1 MPIHVD
7 IRINEKL
14 INSLHIGRMKGGT
27 NPDDVNDYLVV
38 EGKEPELFADWV
50 TYGIPFRHRYGA
62 GAEVCVMK
70 AIQIIKDCDNYMTDE
85 EFPEYL
91 HKREEED
98 NE

>member
-1 MPIHVD
+1 MPLHVD

-50 TYGIPFRHRYGA
+50 KYGIPFRHRYGA

-70 AIQIIKDCDNYMTDE
+70 AIQIIKGNSNY
-85 EFPEYL
+85 
-91 HKREEED
+91 
-98 NE
+98 

>member
-38 EGKEPELFADWV
+38 EGKN
-50 TYGIPFRHRYGA
+50 
-62 GAEVCVMK
+62 
-70 AIQIIKDCDNYMTDE
+70 QNYLQTG
-85 EFPEYL
+85 
-91 HKREEED
+91 
-98 NE
+98 